1 MILGGSDPCDPQSC
15 RICTFENSQIH
26 VYLINTFMRYC
37 KLCIEKKKCYY
48 PSKRCMSGLL
58 LRPTIAPRKLH
69 CRIAPFWPRSQP
81 SSRRNDVR
89 NGSIGICWMMELRC
103 WGSLFGPPSS
113 VRSPLSKW
121 PRTPIPHLRYGNF
134 TTLSDTSLHTLHN
147 DIFNFYFQ
155 DTSFK
160 EMDADFLIKVIKPF
174 HVFLEMVFPK
184 DMMPKCIL
192 FWHIPT

>member
-1 MILGGSDPCDPQSC
+1 
-15 RICTFENSQIH
+15 
-26 VYLINTFMRYC
+26 
-37 KLCIEKKKCYY
+37 
-48 PSKRCMSGLL
+48 MSGLL

-134 TTLSDTSLHTLHN
+134 TTLSDTSLHN

-155 DTSFK
+155 EIFQRDGCRFSDQSYKTVSCISGNGIP
-160 EMDADFLIKVIKPF
+160 ERYDAKMHTVLAYPNVKVYSILSKLLGVGEQDPF
-174 HVFLEMVFPK
+174 SSTLNVLCSSCF
-184 DMMPKCIL
+184 
-192 FWHIPT
+192 TR

>member
-1 MILGGSDPCDPQSC
+1 
-15 RICTFENSQIH
+15 
-26 VYLINTFMRYC
+26 
-37 KLCIEKKKCYY
+37 
-48 PSKRCMSGLL
+48 MSGLL

-147 DIFNFYFQ
+147 DIFKFYVQEIFQ
-155 DTSFK
+155 RDGCRFSDQSYKTVSCISGNGIP
-160 EMDADFLIKVIKPF
+160 ERYDAKMHTVLAYPNVKVYSILSKLLGVGEQDPF
-174 HVFLEMVFPK
+174 SSTLNVLCSSCF
-184 DMMPKCIL
+184 
-192 FWHIPT
+192 TR